1 MTNRRQSREAALQV
15 LFQYHFTP
23 EINVS
28 DSLALFESHFLK
40 NQDSWKYAKVLT
52 LGVLENIKQID
63 ESLQTKSRN
72 WKLGRMAGV
81 DLNILRLALFEICYL
96 SPPVPKSV
104 VINEAV
110 ELAKKFGTEQSS
122 AFVNGVLDSFS

>member
-15 LFQYHFTP
+15 LFQHHFTP

-40 NQDSWKYAKVLT
+40 NQDSWNYAKVLT
-52 LGVLENIKQID
+52 LGVLENKKQID
-63 ESLQTKSRN
+63 ENLQSKSRN
-72 WKLGRMAGV
+72 WKLDRMAGV
-81 DLNILRLALFEICYL
+81 DLNILRIALFEI
-96 SPPVPKSV
+96 SFINPPVPKSV
-104 VINEAV
+104 AINEAV

-122 AFVNGVLDSFS
+122 SFVNGVLDSFS